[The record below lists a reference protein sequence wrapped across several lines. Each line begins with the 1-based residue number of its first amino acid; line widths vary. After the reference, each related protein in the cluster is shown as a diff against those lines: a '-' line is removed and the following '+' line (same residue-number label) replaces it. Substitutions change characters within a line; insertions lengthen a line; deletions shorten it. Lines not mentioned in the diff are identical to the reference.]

1 MFQEIFKGVNV
12 LQQFSLRRQYVGVLE
27 DVIADTQIFRY
38 PAQVL
43 EIKRFPFAGKVIE
56 SPRSLG
62 VEDSLFRY
70 APKVTQAE
78 LSWATGSLISSGGL
92 T

>member
-1 MFQEIFKGVNV
+1 
-12 LQQFSLRRQYVGVLE
+12 
-27 DVIADTQIFRY
+27 
-38 PAQVL
+38 
-43 EIKRFPFAGKVIE
+43 
-56 SPRSLG
+56 LG

>member
-1 MFQEIFKGVNV
+1 
-12 LQQFSLRRQYVGVLE
+12 
-27 DVIADTQIFRY
+27 
-38 PAQVL
+38 
-43 EIKRFPFAGKVIE
+43 
-56 SPRSLG
+56 LG

-78 LSWATGSLISSGGL
+78 LSWVTGSLISSGGL